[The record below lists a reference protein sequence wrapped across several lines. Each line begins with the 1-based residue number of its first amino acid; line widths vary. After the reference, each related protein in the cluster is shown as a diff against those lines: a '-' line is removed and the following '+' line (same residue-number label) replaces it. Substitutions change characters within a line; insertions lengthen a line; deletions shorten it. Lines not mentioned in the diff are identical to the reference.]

1 MPAFVRA
8 LFIKSSTEVE
18 LSYCIKKNPAC
29 RILRLRR
36 VALATLFHSAAV
48 RSLAE
53 RFLCHR
59 TKFPMTQKNLSTSEH
74 NTLSRQVYKIFDIF
88 RDLNLVLIC
97 PRLLPLLLS
106 PVSSSPTAP
115 LLSACC
121 RSRRR
126 RIHTEGLNTDDPVEH
141 ILPLHRSG

>member
-59 TKFPMTQKNLSTSEH
+59 TKFPMTQKNLSTFEH
-74 NTLSRQVYKIFDIF
+74 NTPSRQVYKIFDIF
-88 RDLNLVLIC
+88 CDLNLVFIC

-106 PVSSSPTAP
+106 PVSASPTAP

-126 RIHTEGLNTDDPVEH
+126 RIHTAGLNTDDPVER